1 MILMLPILDQS
12 VFRDDLDSFQ
22 NYGLDD
28 LHRLS
33 TPYYNFTVPGSNRSV
48 VSKPQLKAKVLEYVR
63 NSGKLMYLD
72 LCGDHGF
79 VAEGTPLSDVDWIK
93 NVKFQKTKDSGF
105 TESANIDLT
114 YGFDPKI
121 HLTSKS
127 EILKRYRTAEV
138 NYVTSG
144 ANYMRD
150 EKNVLYQTN
159 QENPCVSEAYFYLKD
174 VTRHRANLSI
184 GKTLFVMVV
193 LTVGVMSFT
202 NDASKLVIE
211 PIERMMATVMKLAE
225 NPLEATDKKRPKN
238 NDEQNADDNA
248 YETQLLEK
256 TLNKIGGLLQVG
268 FGLAGAEIIGNNMG
282 AEGEMNAMVPGKLIT
297 SVFGFCIIEDF
308 TETCSYLG
316 ADITRYINT
325 VAAIAHGNVH
335 LYFGAANKNIGC
347 AFLMAWKICDGK
359 LFGLRDPRDE
369 DQSKI
374 CDDDLQEGRK
384 HVIIKSKGFGTTE
397 RNLTCEELIDAS
409 LAAFVKS
416 HYDVHNANKQGG
428 QFGEF
433 NTRLQT
439 MANNGSM
446 HPDDVS
452 KFEEFQVHMGFGMH
466 IGWAIEGAIGSKYKI
481 DASYL
486 SPNVNMSAR
495 LEAATHQFGAH
506 ILISEWFYN
515 ELSTEA
521 KKHCR
526 MVDRICVVGS
536 KIPMEIWT
544 VDVFNYG
551 IKNFLVPKNRPN
563 GMQDLTDWGTH
574 NHFREMA
581 KVCALL

>member
-1 MILMLPILDQS
+1 
-12 VFRDDLDSFQ
+12 
-22 NYGLDD
+22 
-28 LHRLS
+28 
-33 TPYYNFTVPGSNRSV
+33 
-48 VSKPQLKAKVLEYVR
+48 
-63 NSGKLMYLD
+63 
-72 LCGDHGF
+72 
-79 VAEGTPLSDVDWIK
+79 
-93 NVKFQKTKDSGF
+93 
-105 TESANIDLT
+105 
-114 YGFDPKI
+114 
-121 HLTSKS
+121 
-127 EILKRYRTAEV
+127 
-138 NYVTSG
+138 
-144 ANYMRD
+144 
-150 EKNVLYQTN
+150 
-159 QENPCVSEAYFYLKD
+159 
-174 VTRHRANLSI
+174 
-184 GKTLFVMVV
+184 
-193 LTVGVMSFT
+193 
-202 NDASKLVIE
+202 
-211 PIERMMATVMKLAE
+211 
-225 NPLEATDKKRPKN
+225 
-238 NDEQNADDNA
+238 
-248 YETQLLEK
+248 
-256 TLNKIGGLLQVG
+256 
-268 FGLAGAEIIGNNMG
+268 
-282 AEGEMNAMVPGKLIT
+282 
-297 SVFGFCIIEDF
+297 VFGFCIIEDF

-384 HVIIKSKGFGTTE
+384 LVIIKSKGFGTTE

-446 HPDDVS
+446 HADDVS

-506 ILISEWFYN
+506 ILVSEWFYN
-515 ELSTEA
+515 GLSTEA

-581 KVCALL
+581 KGVQDGWKAAFDIGVQAYLSGDWTASIASLNQAEQLYGKGGKRDGPTKSLLTQMELRGNIAPADWIIEGQTSGFRQLTSK